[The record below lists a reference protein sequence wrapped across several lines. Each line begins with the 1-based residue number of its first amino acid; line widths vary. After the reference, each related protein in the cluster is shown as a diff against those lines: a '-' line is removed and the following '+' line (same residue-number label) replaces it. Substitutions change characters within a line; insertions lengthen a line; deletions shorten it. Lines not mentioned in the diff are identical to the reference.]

1 MIFDFDFCDCTRT
14 HEERMM
20 REDDFCEEEERE
32 VFFSLLS
39 FFLVRFF
46 LGVTPKHSLCV
57 DV

>member
-46 LGVTPKHSLCV
+46 LGVTPKHSL
-57 DV
+57 